1 MLPFCGHVPF
11 PPTLG
16 NGDVQLALSNC
27 SLAARILNC
36 LSYVLSMQLGI
47 GCTDRFIL
55 NVESVCG

>member
-27 SLAARILNC
+27 SLDC